1 MSLQRILSSLVFLPF
16 MLLASCGGK
25 EKEVEVVSIAISQP
39 SAEMEIGEI
48 LTLKATV
55 APSNATYDGITWT
68 STKPKVASVSNTGLV
83 TALSEG
89 NTTITVMA
97 GGKTAS
103 CAITVVKGFVAVFA
117 ITLNKTTL
125 ELVEGN
131 TGTLTASVSPED
143 ATDKSVSWTSSNS
156 GVATVTNGTVSAIS
170 EGESIITAKAGDKT
184 ATCKV
189 IVQKKIINV
198 TSISLD
204 QTTAELFEGET
215 LTLAA
220 TVLPQNATDKTI
232 TWKSSNASVADVDN
246 GLVTAIK
253 VGETTVSASAGDKTA
268 TCKVTVKQRP
278 QVSSLKLSENSFN
291 GYINQDY
298 PISVTI
304 SPSNAL
310 YNLEWSSSETRV
322 AELRG
327 SGVLSKNIH
336 TKDFGT
342 TEITVKDIIS
352 GKSASITVK
361 TIVTDFQWKENTG
374 STYSGYPLI
383 TINEGE
389 EYQLH
394 YSCVPSSATH
404 LFEDLSNLVFYEPNY
419 VVETPSVITISA
431 EGKVTGVKPGTIGI
445 KPTGRLVKGSS
456 GNDRVYISV
465 KSKTIPVSGIYL
477 NKSSLSMYVGG
488 SGTLTATVL
497 PENATDKTVT
507 WTSSNTSIV
516 TVNDG
521 VVSAV
526 SEGEATITASAG
538 DKTATCKVT
547 VSQRPLVSSLILS
560 TTSSFNAYINQEYPI
575 SVTVLPAD
583 AQYDLEWSSSNTR
596 VAEVQGSGL
605 SRRIYTK
612 DFGKT
617 VVTIK
622 DKISG
627 KSESVTVQTVV
638 TNFEWKENTGNTYN
652 GYPLVTI
659 EVGEE
664 YQLNYSCSPSS
675 ATRLFEDFPN
685 SNWVVYRSSSV
696 VYSVYEFSI
705 TPGGKITGLMSGI
718 IGIKPTGSI
727 IRGSNGPERIYIQV
741 KPKTIAVSEVRLNKT
756 SLSLNVGDSE
766 TIIATVL
773 PDNATDKTVTW
784 KSSNSSVAT
793 VDSNGKVTA
802 ISAGSATIMATSGGV
817 SSSCSVTVSI
827 PVSSVTLNK
836 TTLKLTKGKNET
848 LVATVNPSDASDKTV
863 VWSSSNTSVATV
875 DQSGKVVAVAEG
887 SSQIM
892 VTTKDGGK
900 TATCGVTVLP
910 PGNTEPINDDG
921 QYHGWD

>member
-1 MSLQRILSSLVFLPF
+1 MKKHILGFLALIP
-16 MLLASCGGK
+16 LLIFTACGGT
-25 EKEVEVVSIAISQP
+25 EKDIEVASIAISQP
-39 SAEMEIGEI
+39 SAEMEIGET

-55 APSNATYDGITWT
+55 SPSNATYDGITWT
-68 STKPKVASVSNTGLV
+68 STKPKVASVSNSGLV

-103 CAITVVKGFVAVFA
+103 CAITVVKGFVAVTS
-117 ITLNKTTL
+117 ITLNKTSL
-125 ELVEGN
+125 ELVEGD
-131 TGTLTASVSPED
+131 TGTLTASVSPDD

-184 ATCKV
+184 ATCRV
-189 IVQKKIINV
+189 TVQKKIINV

-204 QTTAELFEGET
+204 QTSAELFEGET

-278 QVSSLKLSENSFN
+278 HVSSLTLSENSFN
-291 GYINQDY
+291 GFINADY
-298 PISVTI
+298 PISAIIT
-304 SPSNAL
+304 PTDAQ

-322 AELRG
+322 AEVRG
-327 SGVLSKNIH
+327 NDVLSRKIH
-336 TKDFGT
+336 TKDFGA
-342 TEITVKDIIS
+342 TEITVKDLIS

-361 TIVTDFQWKENTG
+361 TSVTDFEWKENTG
-374 STYSGYPLI
+374 STYAGYPLI

-394 YSCVPSSATH
+394 YSCNPSSATH
-404 LFEDLSNLVFYEPNY
+404 LFEDLSNLVFFEPTY
-419 VVETPSVITISA
+419 VVDNPSVITISP
-431 EGKVTGVKPGTIGI
+431 EGIVTGIKAGTIGI
-445 KPTGRLVKGSS
+445 KATGRLVRSS
-456 GNDRVYISV
+456 TGNDRVYVTV
-465 KSKTIPVSGIYL
+465 KSKIIPVSGIYL

-507 WTSSNTSIV
+507 WTSSNTSIA

-547 VSQRPLVSSLILS
+547 VSQRPLVSSLLLS

-575 SVTVLPAD
+575 SVTVLPLD
-583 AQYDLEWSSSNTR
+583 AQYDLEWTSSNTR
-596 VAEVQGSGL
+596 IAEVQGSGL
-605 SRRIYTK
+605 SRSIYTK

-617 VVTIK
+617 VITVK

-638 TNFEWKENTGNTYN
+638 TDFEWKENTENTYN

-664 YQLNYSCSPSS
+664 YQLNYSCKPSS

-705 TPGGKITGLMSGI
+705 TPGGKITGIISGI
-718 IGIKPTGSI
+718 IGIKPTGCI
-727 IRGSNGPERIYIQV
+727 VRGSTGPERVYIQV
-741 KPKTIAVSEVRLNKT
+741 KPKTVAVSEVRLNKT
-756 SLSLNVGDSE
+756 SLSLKVGEFE
-766 TIIATVL
+766 TLIATVL
-773 PDNATDKTVTW
+773 PENATDKTVTW
-784 KSSNSSVAT
+784 TSSNTAVAT
-793 VDSNGKVTA
+793 VDSEGKVAA
-802 ISAGSATIMATSGGV
+802 IAGGDATI
-817 SSSCSVTVSI
+817 
-827 PVSSVTLNK
+827 
-836 TTLKLTKGKNET
+836 
-848 LVATVNPSDASDKTV
+848 TV
-863 VWSSSNTSVATV
+863 V
-875 DQSGKVVAVAEG
+875 
-887 SSQIM
+887 
-892 VTTKDGGK
+892 TKDGSK
-900 TATCGVTVLP
+900 TATCAIKVLSS
-910 PGNTEPINDDG
+910 GNTEPINGGDS
-921 QYHGWD
+921 YTEW